1 MIGSPVGNAQRPQQR
16 THEVARYPAPQGG
29 MDIRQAIGSEDL
41 NTCVYTYNLLPFE
54 YGLRVRPG
62 YQEWQIGLDDGNG
75 LGVHT
80 LIPYDSAQ
88 DSGAGDSLFAVTN
101 EGIWNVGVYAAT
113 PVLLIAFA
121 DQSADAGYGT
131 YAHYVDDSG
140 DDVLFYAD
148 SLNGLYTYDAQTST
162 WAVASG
168 IVGPVIA
175 DIKFIVS
182 HKQRLW
188 MIEENSTKA
197 WYLEIG
203 SNSGQA
209 TEFFFGSKFKHGGT
223 LEGLF
228 SWTVDGGAGVDDLL
242 VAVSHAGDVLVYQG
256 SDPDLTDWEQRG
268 TYFIGEIPN
277 TPRFGTETG
286 GELFLLSVYGIISMS
301 DLLNGVDTSILQS
314 DVEGSTMAYK
324 IAGLLREQMRRTIE
338 LKGWEVTVVPSDGG
352 ILISTPTIGSAAP
365 IQYYYNVGVQAWG
378 LWRGVPM
385 SCFDEYSG
393 AVVFGTADGR
403 VCRMDVEVDEKKLTP
418 MDPQFNGDAIEF
430 SILTSFTSFGQPAV
444 YKRPKLIRPDF
455 ISQKAPIQTS
465 VVRFDFDTSEGLDFG
480 FSTPDRFNVG
490 TWDADNWD
498 FAVWGS
504 QNGTTFPSIGGSWGT
519 GRYMA
524 IATKGN
530 SRTAT
535 RLIGWD
541 LIYDTGGPMI

>member
-16 THEVARYPAPQGG
+16 SHEVARYPAPQGG

-41 NTCVYTYNLLPFE
+41 NTCVYTYNMLPFE
-54 YGLRVRPG
+54 YGLRIREG
-62 YQEWQIGLDDGNG
+62 YQEWQVGLDNGAG

-88 DSGAGDSLFAVTN
+88 DNGIGDKLFAVTN
-101 EGIWNVGVYAAT
+101 EGIWDVEVYGAT
-113 PVLLIAFA
+113 PILLLTFA
-121 DQSADAGYGT
+121 DQTSGAGYGT

-140 DDVLFYAD
+140 RDVLFYAD
-148 SLNGLYTYDAQTST
+148 SLNGLFEYDPATDT
-162 WAVASG
+162 WAVSSS
-168 IVGPVIA
+168 ISGPVIA

-188 MIEENSTKA
+188 MVEENSTKA
-197 WYLEIG
+197 WYLGIG
-203 SNSGQA
+203 SSSGQA

-256 SDPDLTDWEQRG
+256 SDPAVADWGQRG

-277 TPRFGTETG
+277 SPRFGTESG
-286 GELFLLSVYGIISMS
+286 GELFLLSVYGLVSMA
-301 DLLNGVDTSILQS
+301 DLLLGVDTSILRS
-314 DVEGSTMAYK
+314 DVDGSTMAYK
-324 IAGLLREQMRRTIE
+324 IAGLIRQEMREKVG
-338 LKGWEVTVVPSDGG
+338 LAGWDVTVIPSEGG
-352 ILISTPTIGSAAP
+352 ILVSSPTVGSAAP
-365 IQYYYNVGVQAWG
+365 IQYYYNIGVQAWG

-385 SCFDEYSG
+385 TCFDEYQGS
-393 AVVFGTADGR
+393 VVFGTADGR
-403 VCRMDVEVDEKKLTP
+403 VCRMDVPVDDKRITP
-418 MDPQFNGDAIEF
+418 IEPEFNGESINF

-444 YKRPKLIRPDF
+444 FKRAKLIRPDF
-455 ISQKAPIQTS
+455 IAQVAPLHSS
-465 VVRFDFDTSEGLDFG
+465 VVRFDFDTSEGLDFQ
-480 FSTPDRFNVG
+480 FSTPDRFGVG
-490 TWDADNWD
+490 IWDADKWD

-504 QNGTTFPSIGGSWGT
+504 DSGTTFPSIGGSWGT

-524 IATKGN
+524 IATKG
-530 SRTAT
+530 SARTTT

-541 LIYDTGGPMI
+541 LIYDVGGPMA